1 MSLFG
6 LYIHWPFCKSRCPY
20 CDYNAHVRE
29 RVDVAAFGEALL
41 QDMRYWAGRHN
52 PGKLTS
58 IFFGGGTPSLMP
70 PELAAELI
78 IEAKKLWGFA
88 DNIEIT
94 LEANPTSSEAK
105 NFSALRDAGVNRLSM
120 GIQALD
126 DQYLKFLGRSHSA
139 TEAKEAIKL
148 AAKYF
153 DRYSF
158 DIIYAR
164 PDQTLNHWRK
174 ELEEILTLMRDHLS
188 LYQLSVEPQTA
199 FATIYARG
207 DFQLPSDDHAAALYD
222 YTLNRLARENFAAYE
237 VSNFAR
243 NNDECRHNMV
253 YWQYYDYIGI
263 GPGAHGRISGNARKT
278 ATNNHKTPEAWLS
291 AVQKNGNGLQGE
303 EMLDQKIIA
312 KEMILMNLRLLQ
324 GLDAT
329 RFRQVVGA
337 DMMQFIDNKNFEFLR
352 AQDFIKFDGKILSAT
367 ATGRNCLNELAAKLI
382 A

>member
-1 MSLFG
+1 MFG

-29 RVDVAAFGEALL
+29 RVDVTAFGDALL
-41 QDMRYWAGRHN
+41 QDMRYWAVRHN

-70 PELAAELI
+70 PELAAALI
-78 IEAKKLWGFA
+78 AEAKKLWGFA

-94 LEANPTSSEAK
+94 LEANPTSSEAE
-105 NFSALRDAGVNRLSM
+105 NFAALRDAGVNRLSM

-126 DQYLKFLGRSHSA
+126 DNYLKFLGRSHTKA
-139 TEAKEAIKL
+139 EAKEAIKL

-164 PDQTLNHWRK
+164 PDQTLDAWRA
-174 ELEEILTLMRDHLS
+174 ELEEILTLMRDHIS

-199 FATIYARG
+199 FATLYARG
-207 DFQLPSDDHAAALYD
+207 DFQLPSNDHAAALYD
-222 YTLNRLARENFAAYE
+222 YTLNRLSRDRFAAYE

-243 NNDECRHNMV
+243 NHDECRHNLV

-263 GPGAHGRISGNARKT
+263 GPGAHGRITSQTGKIAT
-278 ATNNHKTPEAWLS
+278 ANHKTPEAWLS
-291 AVQKNGNGLQGE
+291 TVQKNGHGLVGE
-303 EMLDQKIIA
+303 EPLDQKTIA
-312 KEMILMNLRLLQ
+312 EEMILMNLRLLQ
-324 GLDAT
+324 GLDAN
-329 RFRQVVGA
+329 RFQTVVGA
-337 DMMQFIDNKNFEFLR
+337 DMMQFMNEKNFEFLR

-367 ATGRNCLNELAAKLI
+367 ASGRNCLNELTAKLI